1 MLLFPLKPPL
11 PQAVQASLPQFAPP
25 PNDLVALC
33 WNWIQH
39 LLCPRW
45 DKEHGQDSRCYVKP
59 RGKTTALT
67 SWLCSHWCIPG
78 CCWPSPLPEHTVGS
92 VQITVCQ
99 DLQLL
104 SEELLPSLFHCR
116 EMVYLGCGTSYFLV
130 MDFMT
135 VLLSHPSWLS
145 KSLWITALPSSA
157 LTPLFVDGAF
167 ISSSKSLLK
176 ISNRTGPRIDP
187 CSTALV
193 TYFQVENNY
202 WPLAWPPKCFF
213 THSVVHWS
221 NLYRRILWQM
231 VLKALLKLR

>member
-1 MLLFPLKPPL
+1 MGKIPGAMWSQEERPL
-11 PQAVQASLPQFAPP
+11 PWPP
-25 PNDLVALC
+25 GCVPTDA
-33 WNWIQH
+33 
-39 LLCPRW
+39 R
-45 DKEHGQDSRCYVKP
+45 
-59 RGKTTALT
+59 
-67 SWLCSHWCIPG
+67 
-78 CCWPSPLPEHTVGS
+78 CCWPSPLPELTVGS

-104 SEELLPSLFHCR
+104 SEELLPSLFHCK
-116 EMVYLGCGTSYFLV
+116 EMVHLGCGTSYFLL

-176 ISNRTGPRIDP
+176 ILNRIGPRIDP

-193 TYFQVENNY
+193 TYLQVENNH

-221 NLYRRILWQM
+221 NLYRRILWQV